1 VSSKSEFHHINFYNL
16 PDRNISSTSLS
27 AALSRVLAL
36 HHLTSVLA
44 GVFFCMAG
52 DGIHISYFTQLLISF
67 PFHLILLRVWFSL
80 FSSICCPL
88 D

>member
-1 VSSKSEFHHINFYNL
+1 
-16 PDRNISSTSLS
+16 
-27 AALSRVLAL
+27 
-36 HHLTSVLA
+36 
-44 GVFFCMAG
+44 MAG
-52 DGIHISYFTQLLISF
+52 DGIHISYFTQFLISF